1 MIHDATTPSDVIQWV
16 FTVALVIVWFAA
28 MSDRDD

>member
-1 MIHDATTPSDVIQWV
+1 MVHAATTPFDVLQWV
-16 FTVALVIVWFAA
+16 FAVALVIAWFTA